1 MTTTQ
6 PLSMLLDPTYRA
18 QEHRE
23 IARHNATHEER
34 IDPNGWVDKWVFQV
48 LLHPRC
54 IKTSRQEEEALR
66 NFDRW
71 ERLQAQP
78 TTNEKEM

>member
-6 PLSMLLDPTYRA
+6 PLSMLLDPAYRA
-18 QEHRE
+18 QERQE
-23 IARHNATHEER
+23 IAQHNATHEER

-54 IKTSRQEEEALR
+54 VQPSTQEDEALQ
-66 NFDRW
+66 NFERW
-71 ERLQAQP
+71 EHVQ
-78 TTNEKEM
+78 TTRNEKEM